1 MRKLRK
7 FIIADPA
14 GERLSVREMQTLS
27 GGSQSLDIYKCTC
40 YVFIPTGVIAK
51 KNTNVK
57 AFSTSQAADIA
68 LKNDCAGYTS
78 AYCEFFCHIN
88 GTH

>member
-7 FIIADPA
+7 LIIAAPA
-14 GERLSVREMQTLS
+14 GEYLSVREMQTLS

-40 YVFIPTGVIAK
+40 YVLIPTGAIAT